1 MIKTKTKTLGV
12 IGGLGP
18 MATAYYMEL
27 VIQMTDASCDQ
38 EHLNM
43 IISSRPGT
51 PDRTR
56 YILGLS
62 DENPAPVMIDAG
74 RWLVAEGA
82 EILAIPCITAHYF
95 QKQLEEEI
103 HTPVIHLI
111 KETVHHMRDYGV
123 RKAGIGGK
131 DLGTVQNPVV
141 PILHGGGLRA
151 LDIRTGIGFRQSK
164 TPHLAA
170 IHQGPQILLFLFF
183 RSKVIDAGTAQGGMY
198 RNGNACTGIYFGK
211 LLHAQRIGQGVGAG
225 PSIRSGIWNS
235 QKAVPLQ
242 LGQKLHIIGFVF
254 IHLFGQRLDFCLR
267 KFAEQLLLEQMHL
280 V

>member
-123 RKAGIGGK
+123 RKAGIMAT
-131 DLGTVQNPVV
+131 DGTIQSGLFQEELR
-141 PILHGGGLRA
+141 LHGMEAVLPSA
-151 LDIRTGIGFRQSK
+151 EAQK
-164 TPHLAA
+164 
-170 IHQGPQILLFLFF
+170 
-183 RSKVIDAGTAQGGMY
+183 KV
-198 RNGNACTGIYFGK
+198 
-211 LLHAQRIGQGVGAG
+211 
-225 PSIRSGIWNS
+225 
-235 QKAVPLQ
+235 
-242 LGQKLHIIGFVF
+242 
-254 IHLFGQRLDFCLR
+254 
-267 KFAEQLLLEQMHL
+267 MHL
-280 V
+280 IYDNVKAGRPPELELFREVKRELMAAGAEVIVLGCTELSIIKKMYPVGSGVLDAMEVLAREAVLRCGAPLKQEYDCLITGWKEPDSERLPEEIEEEQNADKRTRIFGTYSAACAG